1 MSQPYEGRE
10 QTEAKHFIL
19 KLYLKR
25 LAMILLEGNFP
36 TLSYVDGFS
45 GPWESRTED
54 FSDTSFKIALTVLS
68 ETAQFFRD
76 RGKPKEIRCFFVE
89 KDKNSFDKLRTEVE
103 KYNQPHRGFI
113 AQASNSQFLDAIPD
127 IQRFTRNSFTLIFID
142 PKGWTGYDLGKL
154 GPLLS
159 KLEGE
164 VLLNFMFDFINR
176 FTSSQDEPTVESF
189 EPILGKDWRIKLQDS
204 PLPKGEAAEAL
215 FLENLK
221 TAGRYKYVLST
232 KIEKTHERRTHFS
245 LIYATRK
252 YAGLKTF
259 RDIENKA
266 LSVHEDNLS
275 TVRTEAKLHKSGQTS
290 LFPET
295 GSFGQL
301 QATAKLNTKKYIESR
316 VQSVSKISF
325 EALAAETMEK
335 FMVRETQIKDICV
348 ELSQRGKIEATW
360 KQGSNRRRKPD
371 QNDLLIWIGDR

>member
-19 KLYLKR
+19 KHYLKR
-25 LAMILLEGNFP
+25 LAMKLLEGDFP

-45 GPWESRTED
+45 GPWESRSED

-68 ETAQFFRD
+68 ETAQFFRE
-76 RGKPKEIRCFFVE
+76 RGKPKGIRCFFVE
-89 KDKNSFDKLRTEVE
+89 KNKSSFEKLRAEVE
-103 KYNQPHRGFI
+103 KYHRPDQSFFVK
-113 AQASNSQFLDAIPD
+113 AVNNEFEEVIPD
-127 IQRFTRNSFTLIFID
+127 IHNFTRNSFTLFFID
-142 PKGWTGYDLGKL
+142 PTGWTGYDLGKI

-189 EPILGKDWRIKLQDS
+189 EPILGKDWPIKLQNS

-221 TAGRYKYVLST
+221 AAGRYKYVLST

-259 RDIENKA
+259 RDIESKA

-275 TVRTEAKLHKSGQTS
+275 TARTEAKLSKSGQTS
-290 LFPET
+290 LFAET
-295 GSFGQL
+295 GSFSRIQET
-301 QATAKLNTKKYIESR
+301 ATLNAKKHIESR
-316 VQSVSKISF
+316 IRSVSKMSF

-335 FMVRETQIKDICV
+335 FMVRETKIKDLCV
-348 ELSQRGKIEATW
+348 ELSQSGKIEATW
-360 KQGSNRRRKPD
+360 KQGFSLRRKPD
-371 QNDLLIWIGDR
+371 QKDLLIWIGDK